1 MPDENLYDNDDTGLF
16 HDVRM
21 ILENEVINFLHKYG
35 VNTQRSI
42 TTMREVLDHLESE
55 NTMTTSKTIDPAELI
70 ATTLLASFSLEKI
83 PFRAI
88 AEASENTGVKASQI
102 VEHLERVRLET
113 EPQIHQ

>member
-1 MPDENLYDNDDTGLF
+1 MGSQSPQCPLGLL
-16 HDVRM
+16 
-21 ILENEVINFLHKYG
+21 ILSDL
-35 VNTQRSI
+35 
-42 TTMREVLDHLESE
+42 TTTTIKRQYERE
-55 NTMTTSKTIDPAELI
+55 NTMTASKTIDPAELI

-88 AEASENTGVKASQI
+88 AKTAENTGVKASQI